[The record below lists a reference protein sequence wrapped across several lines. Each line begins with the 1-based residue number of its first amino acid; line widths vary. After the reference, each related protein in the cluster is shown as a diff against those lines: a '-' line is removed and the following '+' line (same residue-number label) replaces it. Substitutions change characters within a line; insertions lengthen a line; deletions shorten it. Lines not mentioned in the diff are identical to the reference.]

1 MANTNNDALSLDIRV
16 LTLLLQR
23 NHHQQH
29 RCIYYRRL
37 SMVLLALKR
46 ASSSA
51 SLDWVLIEQFD
62 RLSRQLY
69 QQCQQRRSDTDDARK
84 SKRMRKEEQWTIQ
97 RDNEHDTIKII
108 NENDPQTSSH
118 SDNNNNNNTST
129 TQQLINIIQTIRT
142 LTTKTLPE
150 ISSRIINATSPLLH
164 EISRGFFVPFCTV
177 AISCLGRIHV
187 LVMKFG
193 RELVGI
199 LSEHVPK
206 LRECLSSSAAAGGGN
221 NAAARGDADLIALT
235 DTITPVFSVV
245 QQTNKKE
252 DSNNNNNDSSYCDE
266 WNALMKQFLE
276 VSHDDLTKSIN
287 RFVKERRWKDAM
299 LAFGIKDFGVANDN
313 SDVSQDIEKATND
326 VGIINESVETDDM
339 GELVYN
345 TQPSGHDEKV
355 SKGSSVDVDDNLAR
369 VLQKKKRRN
378 DDVNE
383 AVSASAKKRRKR
395 KRKKKSA
402 PNDDDI
408 ETTSHNNDDLKKEI
422 VNTEREEEIDDKNT
436 LKSVEAPFEDPT
448 ELDSDRDEVELDI
461 KESEAKKQ
469 KKDKKKKKKSKKT
482 KKRSSNVIDDI
493 FG

>member
-1 MANTNNDALSLDIRV
+1 
-16 LTLLLQR
+16 
-23 NHHQQH
+23 
-29 RCIYYRRL
+29 
-37 SMVLLALKR
+37 MVLLALKR
-46 ASSSA
+46 ASA

-62 RLSRQLY
+62 RLSKQLY
-69 QQCQQRRSDTDDARK
+69 REYQQRKSDVDVTRK
-84 SKRMRKEEQWTIQ
+84 NKRMRKEEQWTIQ

-108 NENDPQTSSH
+108 NENDPQTSSSH
-118 SDNNNNNNTST
+118 NNNNNNNNTTT

-150 ISSRIINATSPLLH
+150 LSSRIIHATSPILH

-206 LRECLSSSAAAGGGN
+206 LRECVGTAGGGGGN
-221 NAAARGDADLIALT
+221 NAAARGDADLMALA
-235 DTITPVFSVV
+235 DAVTPVFSVV
-245 QQTNKKE
+245 QQTNRKE
-252 DSNNNNNDSSYCDE
+252 DSNNNDNDSSYCDE

-276 VSHDDLTKSIN
+276 VNHDDLTKSIN
-287 RFVKERRWKDAM
+287 NFVKERRWKDAM
-299 LAFGIKDFGVANDN
+299 LAFGIKDYGFANDN
-313 SDVSQDIEKATND
+313 EMHASSSLNISQDDEKD
-326 VGIINESVETDDM
+326 VDNINETLETDDM

-345 TQPSGHDEKV
+345 TQPSVGHDEKI

-369 VLQKKKRRN
+369 VLQNKKLRS
-378 DDVNE
+378 DGVDE
-383 AVSASAKKRRKR
+383 AVSVSAKKRRKR

-402 PNDDDI
+402 PNDDNV
-408 ETTSHNNDDLKKEI
+408 EKNVHDDDMRKEI
-422 VNTEREEEIDDKNT
+422 VNTEREEEIDDENT
-436 LKSVEAPFEDPT
+436 LKPVEETCQNPT
-448 ELDSDRDEVELDI
+448 LSKTEAGSDSDEAGLDI

-469 KKDKKKKKKSKKT
+469 KKDKEKKKKSKK
-482 KKRSSNVIDDI
+482 KKKKKSSNVIDDI

>member
-1 MANTNNDALSLDIRV
+1 
-16 LTLLLQR
+16 
-23 NHHQQH
+23 
-29 RCIYYRRL
+29 
-37 SMVLLALKR
+37 MVLLALKR

-69 QQCQQRRSDTDDARK
+69 QQCQQRRNVVDGARK
-84 SKRMRKEEQWTIQ
+84 NKRMRKEEQWTIQ

-150 ISSRIINATSPLLH
+150 ISSRIIHATSPLLH

-177 AISCLGRIHV
+177 AVSCLGRIHV

-206 LRECLSSSAAAGGGN
+206 LRECVGTAAGGGN
-221 NAAARGDADLIALT
+221 NAAARGDADLIALA

-252 DSNNNNNDSSYCDE
+252 DSNNNNNDSRYCDE
-266 WNALMKQFLE
+266 WNALMKHFLE
-276 VSHDDLTKSIN
+276 VNHDDLTKSIN
-287 RFVKERRWKDAM
+287 NFVKERRWKDAM
-299 LAFGIKDFGVANDN
+299 LAFGIKDFGVTNDN

-326 VGIINESVETDDM
+326 VDIINESDDM

-369 VLQKKKRRN
+369 VLQNKKRRN

-422 VNTEREEEIDDKNT
+422 VNTEREEEIDDENT
-436 LKSVEAPFEDPT
+436 LKSVEETSQNPT
-448 ELDSDRDEVELDI
+448 PSKTEAGSDSDEIGLDT